1 MAYGCQAAL
10 DHAVAKLERIGEKLG
25 GVMVDPEA
33 SEERKLLSQLLV
45 AVGYVADAVRYL
57 KDGVP

>member
-1 MAYGCQAAL
+1 MAYGCQASL
-10 DHAVAKLERIGEKLG
+10 DHALAKLERVSEKLA

-33 SEERKLLSQLLV
+33 SEERKLLGQLLS

>member
-1 MAYGCQAAL
+1 MAYGCQASL
-10 DHAVAKLERIGEKLG
+10 DHAIAKLERISEKLV

-33 SEERKLLSQLLV
+33 SEERRMLSELLS
-45 AVGYVADAVRYL
+45 AVGYVASAVRYL